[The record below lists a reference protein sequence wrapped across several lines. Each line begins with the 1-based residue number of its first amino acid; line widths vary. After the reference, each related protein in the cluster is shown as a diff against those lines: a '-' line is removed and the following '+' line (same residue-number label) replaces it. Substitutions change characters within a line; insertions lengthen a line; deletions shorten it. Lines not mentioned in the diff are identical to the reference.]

1 MPNLNLKIMLSHSD
15 VTHGFLQVKESTSQ
29 RTLSLVDRNEDCIL
43 LEVPTKPS
51 TCLNSL
57 PSSSRDS

>member
-1 MPNLNLKIMLSHSD
+1 MPNLNVKIILSHLD
-15 VTHGFLQVKESTSQ
+15 VTHGFLRVKESTSQ

-43 LEVPTKPS
+43 LEVPTKSP